1 MITEKE
7 IGKRISGIRQNR
19 GLSQEQLAALL
30 DMKRSTL
37 TQIELG
43 NRNLKAIE
51 LRKITDILEIS
62 IEKILADEFKAPEIK
77 FEENSESKN
86 DTRISVPTAD
96 MDKFKNILLYILNK
110 CGGKANFGKT
120 VLNKIL
126 YFSDFDF
133 YEIYEEHLSGAIYK
147 KLPYGPVP
155 EDIESILN
163 YMLKQGQILRF
174 ETQFLSYPQTRHI
187 ALQEADLRKLRAH
200 EKDVLDKVIEKYSD
214 WTAAKI
220 SEYSHK
226 DMPWL
231 ASEDGEIIDYELAFY
246 REEPFSARN
255 YNDSGDNG

>member
-7 IGKRISGIRQNR
+7 IGKRISETRQNR

-30 DMKRSTL
+30 DIKRSSL

-43 NRNLKAIE
+43 NRKLKAVE
-51 LRKITDILEIS
+51 LRKITDILAIS
-62 IEKILADEFKAPEIK
+62 IEKILADEFKLPEIK
-77 FEENSESKN
+77 IEPETENKE
-86 DTRISVPTAD
+86 DIRISVPT
-96 MDKFKNILLYILNK
+96 MNMEKFKNILLYILNK

-133 YEIYEEHLSGAIYK
+133 YEIYEEHLTGALYK

-155 EDIESILN
+155 EDIEGILN
-163 YMLKQGQILRF
+163 YMVEKGQLKRF
-174 ETQFLSYPQTRHI
+174 ETEFLTYPQTKYI
-187 ALQEADLRKLRAH
+187 ALQEADLRKLQAH
-200 EKDVLDKVIEKYSD
+200 EKDILDKVIDKYSD
-214 WTAAKI
+214 WTATKI

-231 ASEDGEIIDYELAFY
+231 ASEEGEVIDYELAFY

-255 YNDSGDNG
+255 YSEMGDND

>member
-1 MITEKE
+1 MITETE
-7 IGKRISGIRQNR
+7 IGKRISETRQNR

-30 DMKRSTL
+30 DIKRSTL

-43 NRNLKAIE
+43 NRNLKAVE
-51 LRKITDILEIS
+51 LRKITDVLAIS
-62 IEKILADEFKAPEIK
+62 IEKILADEFKLPEIK
-77 FEENSESKN
+77 IEKESEIKE
-86 DTRISVPTAD
+86 DIRISVPTLN
-96 MDKFKNILLYILNK
+96 MEKFKNILLYILNK

-133 YEIYEEHLSGAIYK
+133 YEIYEEHLTGALYK

-155 EDIESILN
+155 EDIESILSF
-163 YMLKQGQILRF
+163 MVEKGQLKRF
-174 ETQFLSYPQTRHI
+174 ETEYGSYPQTKYI
-187 ALQEADLRKLRAH
+187 ALQEADLRNLQAH
-200 EKDVLDKVIEKYSD
+200 EKDILDKVIDKYSD
-214 WTAAKI
+214 WTATKL

-231 ASEDGEIIDYELAFY
+231 ASEEGEVIDYELAFY

-255 YNDSGDNG
+255 YSDMGDND